1 MLQDAWVAQ
10 EMNPSLEALGEVAQ
24 RMWHLKK
31 IWRKHADWPDKRW
44 EEGKV
49 GGFQETVNISKWLK
63 YKEMKL
69 TDKHSQI
76 KTNTTYLMFGLYS
89 KDNWNNWQY

>member
-1 MLQDAWVAQ
+1 MQIDQ
-10 EMNPSLEALGEVAQ
+10 IRGE
-24 RMWHLKK
+24 KK
-31 IWRKHADWPDKRW
+31 ARYEGFRKL
-44 EEGKV
+44 
-49 GGFQETVNISKWLK
+49 NISKWLK

-89 KDNWNNWQY
+89 KDNWNN